1 MSNSDDKFI
10 KSLIK
15 SLKDNTKLYNFITKR
30 DNSTVQPRVVSSYYI
45 NNYCSSES
53 TSSPNYYVPCSK

>member
-1 MSNSDDKFI
+1 MSRTDDKFI

-15 SLKDNTKLYNFITKR
+15 SLENNTKLYNFITKR
-30 DNSTVQPRVVSSYYI
+30 NDSTIRPNVMSSYYI

-53 TSSPNYYVPCSK
+53 TSSPNFYIPCSK